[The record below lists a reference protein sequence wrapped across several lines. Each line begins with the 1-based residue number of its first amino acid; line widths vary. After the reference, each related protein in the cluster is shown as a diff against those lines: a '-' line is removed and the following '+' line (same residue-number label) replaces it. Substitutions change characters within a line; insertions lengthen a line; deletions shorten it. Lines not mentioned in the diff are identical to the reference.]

1 MNKVAQ
7 NQLPLSASFKS
18 NYAKELEMQIKER
31 DRIKRIESDNRE
43 YAAVKKIS
51 YDGKIFTFIQ
61 PLIFYFF
68 CANEY

>member
-1 MNKVAQ
+1 
-7 NQLPLSASFKS
+7 
-18 NYAKELEMQIKER
+18 MQIKER

>member
-51 YDGKIFTFIQ
+51 YDSKI
-61 PLIFYFF
+61 
-68 CANEY
+68 